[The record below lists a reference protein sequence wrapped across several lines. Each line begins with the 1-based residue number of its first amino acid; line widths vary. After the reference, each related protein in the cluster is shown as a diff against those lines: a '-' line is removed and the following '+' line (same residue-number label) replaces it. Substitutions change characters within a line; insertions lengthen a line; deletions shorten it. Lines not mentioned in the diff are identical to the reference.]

1 LALVTAG
8 APLPRSA
15 GPAVSVLPRPGR
27 EQEFGPPPCF
37 TSSACFSL
45 VRAVQPSIVSIASTK
60 GFSFAI
66 VGANQATDRGLPF
79 L

>member
-1 LALVTAG
+1 
-8 APLPRSA
+8 
-15 GPAVSVLPRPGR
+15 
-27 EQEFGPPPCF
+27 
-37 TSSACFSL
+37 